1 MTTSSPSTVRRI
13 SAGTRMGTVRLTV
26 SELSRSRA
34 FYEESLGLRG
44 HLTPDGDVALGV
56 GDERILIE
64 LREDR
69 AAPPRDPR
77 ATGLFHLAVLL
88 PSRLDLAH
96 ALRRLARSGWAL
108 DGASD
113 HLVSEALYLSD
124 PEGNG
129 IEIYRDRPREDW
141 KQSEIGPEMATLAL
155 DLRGLAD
162 ELQTASG
169 PQLQAPGQT
178 TIGHVHLQ
186 VSELREIERFYC
198 ELLGFDVTV
207 RGYAGALFVSAGG
220 YHHHLGLNT
229 WHSAGSAPPPPGSL
243 GLRSYEILLP
253 GEDELERVTSHL
265 ADAGIASE
273 PDHEHGGFR
282 VRDPS
287 GNAALLRAA

>member
-1 MTTSSPSTVRRI
+1 MTTSSPSTAGRI
-13 SAGTRMGTVRLTV
+13 AASTHMGTVRLTV
-26 SELSRSRA
+26 SDLSRSRA
-34 FYEESLGLRG
+34 FYEESLGLKG
-44 HLTPDGDVALGV
+44 HPTPDDDVALAV
-56 GDERILIE
+56 GDGRALIE

-69 AAPPRDPR
+69 SAPQRDPR
-77 ATGLFHLAVLL
+77 ATGLFHFAVLL

-96 ALRRLARSGWAL
+96 ALRRLAGSGWAL

-124 PEGNG
+124 PDGNG
-129 IEIYRDRPREDW
+129 IEIYRDRPREEW
-141 KQSEIGPEMATLAL
+141 KQGKIGPEMATLPL

-162 ELQTASG
+162 ELQAATG
-169 PQLQAPGQT
+169 PQPRAPEQT

-186 VSELREIERFYC
+186 VSELREIERFYA

-207 RGYAGALFVSAGG
+207 RGYPGALFVSAGG

-229 WHSAGSAPPPPGSL
+229 WHSAGSAPPAPGSL

-253 GEDELERVTSHL
+253 GEDELERVTVRL
-265 ADAGIASE
+265 ADAAIASE
-273 PDHEHGGFR
+273 PDPEHGGRR

-287 GNAALLRAA
+287 GNVALLRGA